1 MPLPVGAPLDPSTF
15 GGLSTKDTVDN
26 TDWSGVDLSIANGG
40 TGASTAAGA
49 RTNLGLGDLAIQNT
63 VSNED
68 WDGADLAVSNGGTGS
83 STASGARTNLGLG
96 DLATQNTVNNGDWN
110 GSDLAISN
118 GGTGSSTAGGAR
130 TNLGLGSVATQDS
143 NNIAITGGSI
153 TGTEVTLETFTVAG
167 APSGSVGRIGYCTDG
182 DAGSACFVV
191 HDGTDWKVL
200 SLGATISST

>member
-26 TDWSGVDLSIANGG
+26 TDWNGVDLSIVNGG

-63 VSNED
+63 V
-68 WDGADLAVSNGGTGS
+68 
-83 STASGARTNLGLG
+83 
-96 DLATQNTVNNGDWN
+96 NNGDWN
-110 GSDLAISN
+110 GTDLAISN

-130 TNLGLGSVATQDS
+130 TNLGLGSVATQNS
-143 NNIAITGGSI
+143 NNISITGGSI